1 MPDKDDELKSVYNGR
16 GILQVGDKSPREKT
30 GDYANPIKRIF
41 LGIVGGVAE
50 YLDIYPKNFCPRC
63 GHRQHTQKDAT
74 VVCPNCGMIESI
86 HERR

>member
-1 MPDKDDELKSVYNGR
+1 MPDEDDERKSVYEGR
-16 GILQVGDKSPREKT
+16 GLLKVGDEFPREKS

-63 GHRQHTQKDAT
+63 GHRSQQQKDGTSA
-74 VVCPNCGMIESI
+74 CPNCGMIVNP
-86 HERR
+86 